1 MVRRCKKDAERTRQS
16 IIRAARSVFAKKGVS
31 RSTLE
36 EVARA
41 AGVTRG
47 AVYWHFKNKMDLF
60 FAMREQ
66 TVLPLIDDAE
76 HCACSISGDDP
87 LRNVE
92 EFLLS
97 VVDAM
102 KKDPATRS
110 VLETMTFRCEFVDE
124 LKPALLVQAKQFAG
138 KIATLSEAYQQA
150 KADGSLREDIDPQI
164 AAVDT
169 MSFLVGLVRIWLLDR
184 SGKMVRGRTAAIIK
198 AHVDARRCLASAEL
212 A

>member
-1 MVRRCKKDAERTRQS
+1 MVRRCKKDAERTRDS

-47 AVYWHFKNKMDLF
+47 AVYWHFKNKKDLF

-76 HCACSISGDDP
+76 HCACSVSGDDP
-87 LRNVE
+87 LGNVE
-92 EFLLS
+92 QFLLS

-138 KIATLSEAYQQA
+138 KIATLAEVYKQA
-150 KADGSLREDIDPQI
+150 QTDGSLREGIDPQI
-164 AAVDT
+164 AAVET
-169 MSFLVGLVRIWLLDR
+169 LSFLVGLVRLWLLDQ
-184 SGKMVRGRTAAIIK
+184 SGTMVRGRTTAIIK
-198 AHVDARRCLASAEL
+198 AHVGARRRPAGPEFA
-212 A
+212 

>member
-1 MVRRCKKDAERTRQS
+1 MPRRCKEDAERTRKS
-16 IIRAARSVFAKKGVS
+16 IIRAARSVFARKGVS

-47 AVYWHFKNKMDLF
+47 AVYWHFKNKKELF

-76 HCACSISGDDP
+76 HCACSVSGDDP
-87 LRNVE
+87 LGNVE
-92 EFLLS
+92 DFLLS
-97 VVDAM
+97 VINAM

-124 LKPALLVQAKQFAG
+124 LKPALTVQAKHLGAKISTLAEAYRRAG
-138 KIATLSEAYQQA
+138 KN
-150 KADGSLREDIDPQI
+150 GSLREGIDPQT
-164 AAVDT
+164 AAVET
-169 MSFLVGLVRIWLLDR
+169 MSFLIGLVRLWLLDR
-184 SGKMVRGRTAAIIK
+184 TGTMVRGHTAAIIK
-198 AHVDARRCLASAEL
+198 AHVASRRRPIKVPA
-212 A
+212 

>member
-1 MVRRCKKDAERTRQS
+1 
-16 IIRAARSVFAKKGVS
+16 
-31 RSTLE
+31 
-36 EVARA
+36 
-41 AGVTRG
+41 
-47 AVYWHFKNKMDLF
+47 
-60 FAMREQ
+60 
-66 TVLPLIDDAE
+66 
-76 HCACSISGDDP
+76 
-87 LRNVE
+87 
-92 EFLLS
+92 
-97 VVDAM
+97 M